1 MSLLQSLAA
10 QLRRSAAAAAVHLAA
25 AAPQAGW
32 VRARPASKVQFE
44 KCVIDVVLFRFNL
57 IDSAKVSLK

>member
-10 QLRRSAAAAAVHLAA
+10 QLRRSAAAAAAVHLAA

-44 KCVIDVVLFRFNL
+44 KCVIDV
-57 IDSAKVSLK
+57 